1 LTELSFDKVKHIP
14 VSQKTPGF
22 RAISCYDGTEIST
35 TSAFELL
42 KAFSAEERKQLRER
56 VGQLDVG
63 GQGNLMLYSPNTGHG
78 LSADE
83 GFEDFVG
90 ESGNP
95 TGDFSID
102 LPPIAPADVLSHRV
116 G

>member
-1 LTELSFDKVKHIP
+1 
-14 VSQKTPGF
+14 
-22 RAISCYDGTEIST
+22 
-35 TSAFELL
+35 
-42 KAFSAEERKQLRER
+42 
-56 VGQLDVG
+56 
-63 GQGNLMLYSPNTGHG
+63 MLYSPNTGHG